1 MMNERSIKTNP
12 LSTYVHEIDPDY
24 DAVPAI
30 RVYPSSPGRV
40 SVQIRNTGPIG
51 INQNFKSKHR
61 KMIAGVALDATQMRE
76 LIATLQ
82 EASKYFEGSI

>member
-1 MMNERSIKTNP
+1 
-12 LSTYVHEIDPDY
+12 
-24 DAVPAI
+24 
-30 RVYPSSPGRV
+30 V